1 MSNYG
6 RAGNVAGTVN
16 IETQWNINHD
26 PTSEITIEQTRE
38 KALERASKDCLQ
50 SLAFSEMRARKND
63 IVNAGFNTC
72 TWLSGDPKYLEWSK
86 NRHGLLWIKGHPGV
100 GKSTLMKY
108 ASEVERSRGSVVCA
122 SFFFYGGGTLIQK
135 NPLGL
140 FRSLLHQILQ
150 QVPSLLLEL
159 THLFKRR
166 CETDGPPGEKWN
178 WHEKELQEFFESA
191 VVKAAKTEAI
201 RVYVDALDE
210 CGEQAATSLV
220 RFFEGVADSLSICF
234 SCRYYPLIALD
245 CGLEISVENKNAQDI
260 QTFVNHE
267 LNKENYELIRDQVI
281 RNSAGNFQWVKF
293 VVVLVLNFA
302 RRGSPLRAIQTKI
315 DQIPQELSKLY
326 EELLTGMTDGEMQE
340 SLRLIRWIHF
350 GMRPLSL
357 RELRTAMAVDACSSS
372 QSVNEYQQTEHYAE
386 TDEAMERRVCDLSR
400 GLAGAVQHGEHRVVQ
415 FVHQSVIDFLVDE
428 GFDLLDKSQRAT
440 TVDTFAGRSHFQL
453 SDVCIRYLAMVQPL
467 LDIHQSAEKY
477 NLHLEFPLLG
487 YSVVYWIQHAA
498 KCEEENLSASHLLSD
513 FTSSSLLESWHDMYS
528 YMKLRPYW
536 GLSWPITIVHIAS
549 RYNLDL
555 ALVSILSQSANVDL
569 KDGAGR
575 TPLAL
580 AAENGHEQV
589 VNLLLERNDVEADS
603 KDKNGRSPLSYAAM
617 YGHEKVVKLLLE
629 RNDVEADSKDKNGRS
644 PLSYAAMY
652 GHEKVVKLLLEP
664 NDVDPNSRDE
674 DQRSP
679 LSYAAM
685 SGHEKIVELLLKRN
699 DVEVDSR
706 DLRLG
711 RSPLS
716 WASGFGHEAI
726 VEILLERNDVDAN
739 SVDTQGMTP
748 LSWASRFGDG
758 EIVRLLIERGNA
770 DVNSKD
776 HKGRTPMWYADH
788 WGHKGVVRLLEQ
800 YLSQKESEGSQEKE
814 SPQEEEGSQEES
826 ESFRGHKRRRL

>member
-26 PTSEITIEQTRE
+26 PTSEITKEQTRE

-50 SLAFSEMRARKND
+50 SLAFSEMRERKND

-72 TWLSGDPKYLEWSK
+72 TWLSEDPKYLEWSK

-108 ASEVERSRGSVVCA
+108 ASEAERNRGSVACA

-140 FRSLLHQILQ
+140 FRSLLHQIVQ

-220 RFFEGVADSLSICF
+220 RFFEGVADSLSVCF

-245 CGLEISVENKNAQDI
+245 YGLEISVENKNAQDI
-260 QTFVNHE
+260 LTFVNHE
-267 LNKENYELIRDQVI
+267 LNKENYESIRDQVI
-281 RNSAGNFQWVKF
+281 RKSAGNFQWVKL
-293 VVVLVLNFA
+293 VVVLVLNLA
-302 RRGSPLRAIQTKI
+302 RRGISLRAIQTKI
-315 DQIPQELSKLY
+315 HQIPQELSKLY
-326 EELLTGMTDGEMQE
+326 EELLTSMTEDDIQD

-372 QSVNEYQQTEHYAE
+372 GSVHQYQQTEHYLE
-386 TDEAMERRVCDLSR
+386 TDEAMERRVRDLSR

-428 GFDLLDKSQRAT
+428 GFDLLDKSQRT
-440 TVDTFAGRSHFQL
+440 ITVDTFAGRSHFQL
-453 SDVCIRYLAMVQPL
+453 SDVCVRYLVMVQPIFDIYDL
-467 LDIHQSAEKY
+467 IERDDLD
-477 NLHLEFPLLG
+477 LEFPLLR
-487 YSVVYWIQHAA
+487 YSVRYWIRHAQE
-498 KCEEENLSASHLLSD
+498 CEKESLSASHLLSY
-513 FTSSSLLESWHDMYS
+513 FKSSSLLESWYD
-528 YMKLRPYW
+528 LFGEFEPYEAW
-536 GLSWPITIVHIAS
+536 DFSWPITVVHIAS
-549 RYNLDL
+549 KCNLDL

-569 KDGAGR
+569 KDRAGR
-575 TPLAL
+575 TPLSI
-580 AAENGHEQV
+580 AAERG
-589 VNLLLERNDVEADS
+589 
-603 KDKNGRSPLSYAAM
+603 Y
-617 YGHEKVVKLLLE
+617 EKVVKLLLE
-629 RNDVEADSKDKNGRS
+629 RNDVDPNSWDVYQRSPVSYAVEEGHEKIAEVLLKRNDVEADSKDNENKS
-644 PLSYAAMY
+644 PLLWAAGI
-652 GHEKVVKLLLEP
+652 GHKAVVK
-664 NDVDPNSRDE
+664 
-674 DQRSP
+674 
-679 LSYAAM
+679 
-685 SGHEKIVELLLKRN
+685 LLLKRN
-699 DVEVDSR
+699 DVEADSR
-706 DLRLG
+706 DEKN

-716 WASGFGHEAI
+716 WAAAEGHEA
-726 VEILLERNDVDAN
+726 VVGLLLERDDVDVD

-748 LSWASRFGDG
+748 LSWASIYGHED
-758 EIVRLLIERGNA
+758 VVSLLIERGNA
-770 DVNSKD
+770 DVHSKD
-776 HKGRTPMWYADH
+776 HEGKTPMWYADH
-788 WGHKGVVRLLEQ
+788 WGPKGVVRLMEQ
-800 YLSQKESEGSQEKE
+800 LLSQKGSESSQKKSEGSQEDV
-814 SPQEEEGSQEES
+814 GFQEES
-826 ESFRGHKRRRL
+826 GNPQEGSENFRGNRGRRL